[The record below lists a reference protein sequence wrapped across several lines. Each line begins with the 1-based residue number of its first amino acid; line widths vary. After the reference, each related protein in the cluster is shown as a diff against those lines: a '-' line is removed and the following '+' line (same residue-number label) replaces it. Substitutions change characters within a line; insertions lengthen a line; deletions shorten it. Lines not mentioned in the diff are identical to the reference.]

1 MFPYFVPDIVRR
13 LNQPRFATLPNIMK
27 AKKKPMEVLTAEQ
40 LKVDI
45 QPRIEV
51 QRVVDPPKRQGGKK
65 VADVD
70 ELLSKLKGEAGV
82 L

>member
-1 MFPYFVPDIVRR
+1 
-13 LNQPRFATLPNIMK
+13 
-27 AKKKPMEVLTAEQ
+27 MEVLTAEQ

-70 ELLSKLKGEAGV
+70 ELLSKLKGESGV